1 LKVQNTL
8 LKRFTSTFHYIRR
21 MKIRDIVNRDHITL
35 TNCEHEPIHI
45 PGSIQPHGFLL
56 GIRETDRKIDFVSEN
71 TVDYLGFS
79 HQQLLGRT
87 FREIFGDE
95 CSDVIKRYYESPG
108 FHTATP
114 VQVSLFNREFGCTIH
129 NSKGIYILEFEPH
142 MPDRDKLIDA
152 YTQTIQFVSY
162 MNNTSTLKELCALVA
177 EGTREITGY
186 DRVMVYR
193 FDQEY
198 NGEVFA
204 ESCREDLEP
213 FLGLHYPH
221 TDIPVQARQLYM
233 KNLLRLIADVNYK
246 PVPIYT
252 IDDTSE
258 KTLDLSLS
266 KLRSASPIH
275 TEYLNNMGVGATLTI
290 SLIHRDRLWG
300 LIACHHYSPKNLTPE
315 IKLAAQLQGQF
326 ITSQIDVRQS
336 NEEYDIAR
344 KTNVALEK
352 LNSFNLPP
360 VSESFKIISIS
371 PELLKLCNATGVSI
385 CIGDAIY
392 KNGITPP
399 DHDIKLLSKWFL
411 EHSNDSVFHTDKL
424 VNFIP
429 DLGRICVYVSGVIC
443 HSLSSGNSIIWYRPE
458 TQSEVHW
465 GGDPNKAIIRDANG
479 LHPRNSF
486 NLWKQ
491 IVKNRSNPWLQPE
504 LNAAANYAHSLQ
516 NQISLKL
523 LSDEEE
529 KYRKLTEVLKET
541 NAELENINWISTH
554 DLQEPLRK
562 IQLIGSRLLSKEDEN
577 FSATA
582 IDGLRRIQT
591 SAHRMQTLLVDIL
604 KYTRI
609 KNTEA
614 AFERAD
620 LDAILSETLEELK
633 EMLKEK
639 NASVSRE
646 KLPEITGIPFLLKQ
660 LFSNIL
666 LNSLK
671 YAEAERPVEIVITVS
686 EQHDPMG
693 YAQNR
698 MFWKVTL
705 ADNGIG
711 FDPKYADNIFNIF
724 TRLHAHTEYKGS
736 GVGLAL
742 CRKIMQTH
750 GGSIEATGQPNKG
763 ATITLYFPQDFN
775 GQTVV

>member
-1 LKVQNTL
+1 
-8 LKRFTSTFHYIRR
+8 

-56 GIRETDRKIDFVSEN
+56 GIRESDWKIDFCSGNVIGF
-71 TVDYLGFS
+71 LGFP
-79 HQQLLGRT
+79 HQQVLGKT
-87 FREIFGDE
+87 FREIFGDN
-95 CSDVIKRYYESPG
+95 CSDVIKKYYESPG

-114 VQVSLFNREFGCTIH
+114 VHVILFDREFGCTIH
-129 NSKGIYILEFEPH
+129 NSNGIYILEFEPYR
-142 MPDRDKLIDA
+142 PDRDKLIDA

-177 EGTREITGY
+177 DGTREITGY

-233 KNLLRLIADVNYK
+233 KNLLRLIVDVNYK
-246 PVPIYT
+246 PTPIYT
-252 IDDTSE
+252 IDDASN
-258 KTLDLSLS
+258 KNLDLSLS
-266 KLRSASPIH
+266 TLRSTSPIH
-275 TEYLNNMGVGATLTI
+275 AEYLNNMGVGATLTI

-336 NEEYDIAR
+336 NEEYEIAR

-371 PELLKLCNATGVSI
+371 PDLLKLCNATGVSI
-385 CIGDAIY
+385 CIGDKIY

-399 DHDIKLLSKWFL
+399 DNDIVLLSKWFL
-411 EHSNDSVFHTDKL
+411 GYSNDSFFHTDKL

-458 TQSEVHW
+458 THTEVHW
-465 GGDPNKAIIRDANG
+465 GGDPNKAIIRDSNG

-516 NQISLKL
+516 KQISMKL

-529 KYRKLTEVLKET
+529 KYRNLNEILKET

-582 IDGLRRIQT
+582 IDGLTRIQT
-591 SAHRMQTLLVDIL
+591 SANRMQTLLVDIL

-609 KNTEA
+609 KHTEA
-614 AFERAD
+614 AFETAD
-620 LDAILSETLEELK
+620 LDAILNETLGELK
-633 EMLKEK
+633 EMLMEK
-639 NASVSRE
+639 NASISHDT
-646 KLPEITGIPFLLKQ
+646 LPEVTGIPFLLKQ

-671 YAEAERPVEIVITVS
+671 YAADERPAEIVITAS
-686 EQHDPMG
+686 ENPQPAPVMR
-693 YAQNR
+693 NR
-698 MFWKVTL
+698 MCWKISFS
-705 ADNGIG
+705 DNGIG
-711 FDPKYADNIFNIF
+711 FDPQYADNIFNIF
-724 TRLHAHTEYKGS
+724 TRLHAHAEYKGS

-750 GGSIEATGQPNKG
+750 GGHITAEGQPDNG
-763 ATITLYFPQDFN
+763 ATVTLYFPCDFN
-775 GQTVV
+775 GQTSV